1 MFDCTHN
8 HFYAPLL
15 EPGYHQRSRYPIFRL
30 YDRYFGPNGT
40 HFTSMVLLQQAQTV
54 FLQAT
59 GKLSLLGAAAW
70 AVDATQCPAVRDPD
84 AAEAVTV
91 VFWCLTATLAANI
104 VCPCIIFR
112 CIKND
117 GLKRD
122 ITGGIDILFDV
133 GESLGKED

>member
-1 MFDCTHN
+1 
-8 HFYAPLL
+8 
-15 EPGYHQRSRYPIFRL
+15 
-30 YDRYFGPNGT
+30 
-40 HFTSMVLLQQAQTV
+40 MVLMQQAQTV

-59 GKLSLLGAAAW
+59 GKLPLLGAAAL
-70 AVDATQCPAVRDPD
+70 AVDATQSPAVRDPD
-84 AAEAVTV
+84 AVGAVTV

-104 VCPCIIFR
+104 VYPYIIFR
-112 CIKND
+112 FVKNE